1 MDIKSLIAQH
11 VIEAH
16 EGGNWTS
23 NSIKETLQD
32 VSLSAATNV
41 TAASQNTIAAI
52 LHHLSYWNRVMIQRI
67 AGIAVEIPDSNG
79 FDVPAITTD
88 QEWKALQEDN
98 IKSAHELASA
108 IRAVDPEDLTSP
120 ILPGYSS
127 TYKNLQG
134 TVEHIHYH
142 LGQMTML
149 KRLNENL

>member
-23 NSIKETLQD
+23 NSVKETLED
-32 VSLSAATNV
+32 VSISAATRV
-41 TAASQNTIAAI
+41 TAASQNTIAAL

-67 AGIAVEIPDSNG
+67 EGRAVEIPDSNG
-79 FDVPAITTD
+79 FDVPPVTTE

-108 IRAVDPEDLTSP
+108 IKAFEMEDLSNP

-127 TYKNLQG
+127 AYKNLQG
-134 TVEHIHYH
+134 AVEHIYYH